1 MKMQIGGKS
10 MEAGSGE
17 LFDIINPATGELI
30 DRVPKGTE
38 DDAAMAVEAASS
50 AFDGW
55 ASTSPQ
61 QRAGILYRAAGI
73 VRQRKDE
80 LAVLLTREQGKP
92 IAEAKNEVEGFANV
106 LEYYCGL
113 ASSFH
118 GDFIPIPRNGYA
130 FTVKK

>member
-1 MKMQIGGKS
+1 MKMHIDGKS

-30 DRVPKGTE
+30 DQVPKGTE

-50 AFDGW
+50 AFNCW

-61 QRAGILYRAAGI
+61 QRARILYRAAGI

-80 LAVLLTREQGKP
+80 LAGLL
-92 IAEAKNEVEGFANV
+92 
-106 LEYYCGL
+106 
-113 ASSFH
+113 
-118 GDFIPIPRNGYA
+118 PRDL
-130 FTVKK
+130 